1 MKKLRLYNIIIGWIV
16 FAISAVVYLST
27 LEPTASLWDC
37 GEFIA
42 TAFKLQVGHPPG
54 APLFM
59 ITARLFTFLAHG
71 DLTKV
76 ALMVNTMSG
85 LASAFTILFLFW
97 SISHLAIKLV
107 NPENEIKT
115 WQYIAIFGS
124 AAVGALA
131 FTFTDSF
138 WFSAVE
144 GEVYASSSF
153 YTAIVFWAI
162 LKWENVADE
171 KFANRWIIL
180 IAYLM
185 GLSIGVHLLILLA
198 IPAIILVYYFKKFEV
213 TRKGII
219 FASLISFAV
228 LGGVMYVIIPGVIWV
243 ASLFEL
249 LFVNSFG
256 LPFNSGIYFYAVLLI
271 TGLIYGIHYTYQKRK
286 VISNTIF
293 LAITV
298 ILIGYSSFA
307 MIVIRS
313 HADPPMDENDPETV
327 FSLMYYLNREQYGDR
342 PLLVGQYFNANVEGS
357 VEKKATY
364 TKRNGRYEVTNHKVE
379 YKYNK
384 DYTTIFPRMYSNDAT
399 HIDAYLDWGNINES
413 DVFLPLTDE
422 NGQIRTDSKGHP
434 VYDRNKP
441 KEKPTFGQN
450 LRFFF
455 SYQLD
460 YMYFRY
466 FMWNFS
472 GRQNDNQG
480 YGGPLNGNW
489 ITGIPPIDNLLIG
502 EKVDM
507 PSEMKHNPSR
517 NKYYMLPFILGIIG
531 ILYQYQKAKK
541 DFWVVMVLFFMTGIA
556 IVLYL
561 NQTPFQPRERDY
573 AYAGSFYA
581 FAIWIGL
588 GVLGIIEFIGTRA
601 KNNASA
607 SLITLFCLIIV
618 PGIMAKENWKDHD
631 RSGRYLVR
639 DIASNYL
646 NSCEPNAILFTNGD
660 NDTFPLWYA
669 QDVEGIRTD
678 VRVVNLMLLNMD
690 WYIEQMQ
697 RKAYNSD
704 ALPISLTEDKYINGT
719 RDAIYIQERFQKA
732 SAKEIIEFVGSDD
745 PATRVQ
751 SYDGKLYDYV
761 PVRNYYVPVDT
772 LKVLKNGTVK
782 SKDASLVVKQLE
794 GKLSGNYLTKSDMI
808 VLDIIANNNWDRPI
822 YFVST
827 GHSGTVGLENY
838 LQLDGFAYR
847 LVPIKT
853 VTSSFDKG
861 RVDTDVLYDKLM
873 NTYQYG
879 RMNQPDVYLDNFH
892 LRTLLVVRMKYR
904 FSRLAMELAEKG
916 DLVKAE
922 QVLDRITELTPSKN
936 VPYDMFNPGIAE
948 AYYKINKFDKG
959 NKMFSSLI
967 DIADRHLK
975 YYASLNPK
983 YVKSMEEEITYQMRI
998 LGNTMQVAR
1007 QYNQTEMAKLAEDL
1021 FTKYNQKFSIFR

>member
-1 MKKLRLYNIIIGWIV
+1 MKKFRLYNTIIGWIV
-16 FAISAVVYLST
+16 FAISAIVYLST
-27 LEPTASLWDC
+27 LEPTTSLWDC

-59 ITARLFTFLAHG
+59 ITAKFFSFFAGG
-71 DLTKV
+71 DITKV

-97 SISHLAIKLV
+97 TITHLALKIVKA
-107 NPENEIKT
+107 EDEIKT

-124 AAVGALA
+124 AIVGSLA
-131 FTFTDSF
+131 FTFSDSF

-162 LKWENVADE
+162 LKWENVANE
-171 KFANRWIIL
+171 KYANRWIIFV
-180 IAYLM
+180 AYFM
-185 GLSIGVHLLILLA
+185 GLSIGVHLLNLLA

-213 TRKGII
+213 TRKGVIL
-219 FASLISFAV
+219 ALLISFAS
-228 LGGVMYVIIPGVIWV
+228 LGGVMYVIIPGVIRL

-256 LPFNSGIYFYAVLLI
+256 LPYNSGIFFYVVLLI
-271 TGLIYGIHYTYQKRK
+271 GGLIYGLLYTYRNKQ
-286 VISNTIF
+286 IIANTIF
-293 LAITV
+293 LVVTV

-313 HADPPMDENDPETV
+313 HADTPMDENDPETV

-342 PLLVGQYFNANVEGS
+342 PLITGQYFNANVEGS

-364 TKRNGRYEVTNHKVE
+364 TKKNGKYEITNHSIE
-379 YKYNK
+379 YKYNQ
-384 DYTTIFPRMYSNDAT
+384 DFTTFFPRMYSNDGT
-399 HIDAYLDWGNINES
+399 HIDAYLSWANIKEG
-413 DVFLPLTDE
+413 DIYYPQTDE
-422 NGQIRTDSKGHP
+422 NGQIKTDAKGHP
-434 VYDRNKP
+434 LYDRNKP
-441 KEKPTFGQN
+441 KAKPSFIQN
-450 LRFFF
+450 FRFFRR
-455 SYQLD
+455 YQLG

-480 YGGPLNGNW
+480 YGGPVNGNW
-489 ITGIPPIDNLLIG
+489 ITGIPPIDKILIG
-502 EKVDM
+502 ETTSM
-507 PSEMKHNPSR
+507 TSEMKNHPSR
-517 NKYYMLPFILGIIG
+517 NKYYLLPLILGIIG
-531 ILYQYQKAKK
+531 ILYQYQKNKK
-541 DFWVVMVLFFMTGIA
+541 DFWVVMILFFMTGIA
-556 IVLYL
+556 IVIYL

-573 AYAGSFYA
+573 AYVGSFYA
-581 FAIWIGL
+581 FAVWIGL
-588 GVLGIIEFIGTRA
+588 GVLGIIDFIGNRA
-601 KNNASA
+601 KNTAGVSF
-607 SLITLFCLIIV
+607 ITLFSLILV
-618 PGIMAKENWKDHD
+618 PGIMAKENWRDHD
-631 RSGRYLVR
+631 RSGRYLAR
-639 DIASNYL
+639 DIAYDYL

-697 RKAYNSD
+697 RKAYESD
-704 ALPISLTEDKYINGT
+704 PLPISLTVDKYRNGT
-719 RDAIYIQERFQKA
+719 RDAVYVQERIPRA
-732 SAKEIIEFVGSDD
+732 SAKEIIDFVGSDD

-772 LKVLKNGTVK
+772 LKVIKNGTVK
-782 SKDASLVVKQLE
+782 MKDASLVVNQLE
-794 GKLSGNYLTKSDMI
+794 GRIGGNYLTKSDLI

-847 LVPIKT
+847 LVPIKS
-853 VTSSFDKG
+853 TSPGFDKG
-861 RVDTDVLYDKLM
+861 RVDTDVLYEKLM
-873 NTYQYG
+873 DTYKYG
-879 RMNQPDVYLDNFH
+879 RMNEPDVYLDNFH

-916 DLVKAE
+916 DFTKAE
-922 QVLDRITELTPSKN
+922 KVLDRITELTPPKN

-959 NKMFSSLI
+959 NKMFLSLV
-967 DIADRHLK
+967 DIANRHLK
-975 YYASLNPK
+975 YYASLSPK
-983 YVKSMEEEITYQMRI
+983 YISSIEEEITYQMRI
-998 LGNTMQVAR
+998 LANTMQVAR
-1007 QYNQTEMAKLAEDL
+1007 QYNQVEVAKQAEEL
-1021 FTKYNQKFSIFR
+1021 FSKFNQQFSIFK